1 LQQLASILHQALAA
15 VLSSELVPKTHIKR
29 EIIDE
34 KESDV
39 AYSQIRLNLPAD
51 HHHFGYITKLTKRN
65 TGGEQLEGRE
75 EGSVGRLITMYIH
88 TYPELNSFG
97 NEPLGADP
105 DCGAAVR
112 LQKNVSV
119 VEVASRVV
127 PCDDGLVHAFS
138 QKCDVWLRRVD
149 GDLFP
154 EKNYC
159 NMVINSTH
167 PGRSQRKESKQAI
180 FFYQ

>member
-1 LQQLASILHQALAA
+1 LQQLASILHQALAV
-15 VLSSELVPKTHIKR
+15 VLSSEHVPKIHNKR
-29 EIIDE
+29 EITDE

-39 AYSQIRLNLPAD
+39 ACSQIWLNLPAD

-65 TGGEQLEGRE
+65 TGGEQLGERE
-75 EGSVGRLITMYIH
+75 EGSVGRLITVYIH
-88 TYPELNSFG
+88 TYPELNSFS

-112 LQKNVSV
+112 LQKNVGV
-119 VEVASRVV
+119 VEVPSRVV
-127 PCDDGLVHAFS
+127 PCDDGLVHSFS

-154 EKNYC
+154 EKKYC
-159 NMVINSTH
+159 NMVVNAA
-167 PGRSQRKESKQAI
+167 PPPRPEPKKRKQPTKI
-180 FFYQ
+180 F